1 MLFQIP
7 ITGRVITGVRL
18 LSVSRLY
25 LLMEDSPHIECQYC
39 FGAKELTSNG
49 RLFTPCPV
57 CKGGELQDEKL
68 AKANKIWLKHLKDEL
83 DGFKEEDI

>member
-1 MLFQIP
+1 MSSIKD
-7 ITGRVITGVRL
+7 IIGTATIGIRL
-18 LSVSRLY
+18 LNVTRLY
-25 LLMEDSPHIECQYC
+25 LLMEDNPHIECQYC
-39 FGAKELTSNG
+39 FGAKELTKDG
-49 RLFTPCPV
+49 RLFSPCPV